1 MKSNA
6 VLDALKR
13 YTQWLVSVVHYLPY
27 IALALGI
34 ILFIAIVLRV
44 ALRLWDW
51 RQILRQK
58 YESIEITPP
67 ITANKTPLQSTEWIS
82 RMHGIG
88 SSRDKQ
94 EGLQRLHFTQS
105 LELSSTN
112 KGGIRYVTRVPEQEL
127 DLIKQSIGPHLN
139 NARIRTVEDYLPSA
153 LNYKT
158 ARVLDFKQSAA
169 YFLPLKTQESF
180 QAHDPVG
187 HLINAM
193 NGLKDNEHIILQI
206 VYVPT
211 HLKENSII
219 EQRIRN
225 NEDMLAHAKRHKGS
239 PLFKVLVRLP
249 LKVLSEIVMFITDVI
264 YSSPPAGSTAS
275 SNSIREQ
282 PGRSLSPSTQG
293 LNTAI
298 GRKVSQ
304 PHHFR
309 VEVRALIVTDD
320 RKQAKVRGKAMRSA
334 MSAYKTEHQ
343 SLRTRW
349 NLPAF
354 IFNRYRLFK
363 FTHRLPSLIWH
374 HSNKF
379 SADEIAD
386 IYHFPIPGTFTENV
400 VQNLSHT
407 LPATLS
413 QRRGADVDVVIGRN
427 VHQEQ
432 HTDIGL
438 TARVRMEHMYLIGST
453 GTGKTTLL
461 ESIIYQDM
469 VNGKGLAVLDPHG
482 DMYQKLLA
490 IVPKHR
496 KNDVVVFDPSD
507 RDFPLG
513 LSMLDPG
520 IHFANKEDGYSRIT
534 SSVVYIFSKLA
545 DESFWGPRME
555 HILRSATLTALHL
568 PNPSLYTLQRLLTD
582 KRFQRETVKVLK
594 DPVLKGF
601 WLNEML
607 PLGGG
612 QLATTV
618 APLTNRLGKF
628 MTDTMARNI
637 LLQQHSTLR
646 LSEIMNEGKILLVNL
661 SKGDVGE
668 DQSDFFGTIL
678 SSLIWMAAYQR
689 TKIPEKKRRD
699 FYLYIDEF
707 QNFAAPGF
715 KDIASEGRKFHI
727 GLTVSH
733 QNVAQIEDQN
743 LLKIMAGNAHTIICF
758 RASPSDEAFILP
770 WMEPA
775 VEKGNIVNLAPY
787 HFFMKT
793 VTDES
798 ELAFSGITVPLVC
811 TESKKVSTRIIA
823 ASRKRYGTPRKD
835 AEAYLDT
842 MFANADNEP
851 TDEPYTDET
860 DSDEDE
866 P

>member
-1 MKSNA
+1 MNQKTI
-6 VLDALKR
+6 LTALTK
-13 YTQWLVSVVHYLPY
+13 YTHWLMDVVHYLPY
-27 IALALGI
+27 IALGLCVALLI
-34 ILFIAIVLRV
+34 ALILRT

-51 RQILRQK
+51 RQILHQK
-58 YESIEITPP
+58 YEFIEITPP

-88 SSRDKQ
+88 SKREKH
-94 EGLQRLHFTQS
+94 ETLQRLHFSQS

-112 KGGIRYVTRVPEQEL
+112 QGGIRYVTRVPDQGI
-127 DLIKQSIGPHLN
+127 DQIKQSIGPHLN
-139 NARIRTVEDYLPSA
+139 NARIRTVKDYLPGN

-158 ARVLDFKQSAA
+158 AQVLEFKQTGA

-193 NGLKDNEHIILQI
+193 NGLKDSEHIVLQI
-206 VYVPT
+206 VILPD
-211 HLKENSII
+211 HFKGNAII
-219 EQRIRN
+219 QQRLNN
-225 NEDMLAHAKRHKGS
+225 NEDMLAHAKQHKTS
-239 PLFKVLVRLP
+239 PLLKVLVKLP
-249 LKVLSEIVMFITDVI
+249 LVIVREIVMFITNVM
-264 YSSPPAGSTAS
+264 YSSPPSGSSPTQAGLKPVR
-275 SNSIREQ
+275 SIRPAEQ
-282 PGRSLSPSTQG
+282 E
-293 LNTAI
+293 LNDSI
-298 GRKVSQ
+298 QNKVSG
-304 PHHFR
+304 PYHFR
-309 VEVRALIVTDD
+309 VEVRALIVGGDK
-320 RKQAKVRGKAMRSA
+320 KQAKIRAKAMKAA
-334 MSAYKTEHQ
+334 MDAYKTEHQ
-343 SLRTRW
+343 ELKAQW
-349 NLPAF
+349 NFPAF

-363 FTHRLPSLIWH
+363 FKHRLPSLIWH
-374 HSNKF
+374 HSNKLTA
-379 SADEIAD
+379 SEIAD
-386 IYHFPIPGTFTENV
+386 IYHFPIPGTYTENV
-400 VQNLSHT
+400 VQSLSHT

-413 QRRGADVDVVIGRN
+413 QKRGTDVDVVIGRN

-438 TARVRMEHMYLIGST
+438 SAATRLKHLYLIGST

-490 IVPKHR
+490 IVPEHR

-507 RDFPLG
+507 RLYPLG
-513 LSMLDPG
+513 LNIMDPG
-520 IHFANKEDGYSRIT
+520 IHFANKEDSHSRIA
-534 SSVVYIFSKLA
+534 SSVVYIFTKLA

-555 HILRSATLTALHL
+555 HILRSATLTALQL

-582 KRFQRETVKVLK
+582 KRFQRETVQVLK

-601 WLNEML
+601 WQNEML
-607 PLGGG
+607 PLGEA
-612 QLATTV
+612 QLAATV

-646 LSEIMNEGKILLVNL
+646 LSEIMDEGKILLVNL

-668 DQSDFFGTIL
+668 DQSYFFGTIL

-727 GLTVSH
+727 ALTVSH

-758 RASPSDEAFILP
+758 RASPGDEAFILP

-775 VEKGNIVNLAPY
+775 VEKGNIVNLSPY

-798 ELAFSGITVPLVC
+798 ELAFSGVTVPLEC
-811 TESKKVSTRIIA
+811 TESKKVADRIIA
-823 ASRKRYGTPRKD
+823 ASRKRYATPRKD
-835 AEAYLDT
+835 VEAYLDEL
-842 MFANADNEP
+842 FSGAEP
-851 TDEPYTDET
+851 TDEQTDKSYNDEPT
-860 DSDEDE
+860 TDEDE